1 MTRRPAYA
9 RSDTPLDE
17 RRAWAVIRPHW
28 EEVVR
33 TFERKGHPEVKKAD
47 VEIDAKWHDSCR
59 HFAAMSTDGDL
70 LALAPQIADL
80 PVENIVALLAH
91 EAGHLVDFLN
101 PGRFWFRPASQVHVR
116 EGCRVLSVL
125 DVDPAEKGP
134 VLFWFEHLPTKN
146 LAKHMQE
153 WKQRDKDETE
163 RTADAIAS
171 AMLGQYIGYTGPEDC
186 LIQCVGSGIPRPKG
200 LR

>member
-9 RSDTPLDE
+9 RNDTPLDPQ
-17 RRAWAVIRPHW
+17 RAWAVIRPHW
-28 EEVVR
+28 DDVLAI
-33 TFERKGHPEVKKAD
+33 FERKGHPEVRRAS
-47 VEIDAKWHDSCR
+47 VEVDEKWHDTCR
-59 HFAAMSTDGDL
+59 HFAAMSTDGGL
-70 LALAPQIADL
+70 LALAPQMADL
-80 PVENIVALLAH
+80 PVENIIALLAH

-125 DVDPAEKGP
+125 DVDPSEKGP
-134 VLFWFEHLPTKN
+134 VLFWFQTLPVKN
-146 LAKHMQE
+146 VRKHMQE
-153 WKQRDKDETE
+153 WEQRDKDETE

-171 AMLGQYIGYTGPEDC
+171 AMLGQFIGYTGPKDC
-186 LIQCVGSGIPRPKG
+186 LIQAVGAGIPRPKG